1 MTGRPVTLCSL
12 LLVISLLLNAT
23 GRVWA
28 QGEATPRPA
37 GTTVSREA
45 DGRDDLRYLP
55 APDGRLVPIPDR
67 AAYDD
72 FLKWLKAREHLAPP
86 QASVTRIRIEGG
98 ADQETA
104 DLLLKF
110 EVQVTVD
117 GTWIRIPL
125 GMREAQLTGEITHV
139 SSGGEG
145 AGGFSPGVFDPET
158 GFDCWLQGKGRHEL
172 SVPVRVPLLSRTFPR
187 RLALALPAAPL
198 STARLR
204 LPGTR
209 LSVKSGE
216 RTTVTLH
223 PENDQTEVDLVGLE
237 GRLELAWQPLP
248 PQSNSAP
255 VFEVT
260 TQVGITLVE
269 NESTTIEATQRIQ
282 TPGQQ
287 VGIEQF
293 QVRLPERTELLRLES
308 PDVLSSDA
316 VPGSPGTYQVKL
328 RRPVTG
334 GIELKYT
341 LRAPPPQAGETFTL
355 DGFDVQSASAH
366 SGFVVVTVVGQLR
379 SVRDLAAGQFVHRV
393 NLSELPANLRA
404 GQSSVAYRFFR
415 RLQLPLRFERV
426 TPLASVEPVTRLLC
440 RPGQIE
446 LLSEQRLQ
454 IRRGTLNRVSIAWP
468 GYQADGWSVPTV
480 EMPLGGEARVIEAR
494 TTEDRLEVELTDPAS
509 GSLLLRL
516 RSQREV
522 EPDEAVVETALP
534 VCEVQRLE
542 PTILSVRAV
551 TDLEVRTR
559 SVGDRPLRTQPAST
573 DDIPPEATGLTPR
586 GVWLAD
592 SNGGRLVLEL
602 EPHDRR
608 ITARQGAVI
617 RLRDRQA
624 RVEQTFDL
632 DAEFA
637 PATELAWKLPE
648 SLAATEFEIVVDNT
662 AAIPRVDRSRRQLS
676 VTLDPPRMGRFACI
690 ARYAVDLT
698 DTATEPNAAG
708 PVPLLELQTTAPVST
723 RVEVLDSTGLPV
735 GLSGAMWT
743 RLLSVQGLPV
753 WESPGA
759 PPLVELQWPDAGSRL
774 AVERISRAWLQTQ
787 VAADGSLRTRAQYLV
802 AAGVSTFSF
811 RLPQGWQL
819 ENAWWNSQQAGQ
831 RQAAS
836 ADSLGPSWTLAPP
849 SGQAPAGGVVTLD
862 LRGPPHDIPPR
873 GLDLALV
880 APQLPDDRTPGTI
893 FWQLWV
899 PSEQYLWTRS
909 EGFAA
914 AYQWGRSGIGWSRQ
928 SLYSQEDLQS
938 WVGAVDNLPPFEPDP
953 LSHDYLLQT
962 TRGTSQLA
970 ARFVGRLPLV
980 FSAVGGVLLTG
991 LLVSRRRSLQN
1002 LPLAAA
1008 AAAAVALVA
1017 VWWTDLVLLWLQPA
1031 LLGGG
1036 VLAFY
1041 LMIDRLSRRRQDL
1054 ESIAATSYLPA
1065 TAAMP
1070 LPSVPATNPQDV
1082 TLVRPGAP
1090 RPGSGIE
1097 PQYAGGRP

>member
-1 MTGRPVTLCSL
+1 MPGRPQLLCSL
-12 LLVISLLLNAT
+12 LLVISLLIAAS
-23 GRVWA
+23 GPVWA
-28 QGEATPRPA
+28 QESETPPPTTTA
-37 GTTVSREA
+37 GPGRETA
-45 DGRDDLRYLP
+45 GRDDLRYLP
-55 APDGRLVPIPDR
+55 APDGHLVPIPDR

-86 QASVTRIRIEGG
+86 QASATRIRMEGS
-98 ADQETA
+98 ADQESA
-104 DLLLKF
+104 DLLLKL
-110 EVQVTVD
+110 EVQVTLD

-125 GMREAQLTGEITHV
+125 GMREAQLTGEITH
-139 SSGGEG
+139 GG
-145 AGGFSPGVFDPET
+145 AGAFSPGVFDPET

-172 SVPVRVPLLSRTFPR
+172 TIPIRVPLLSRTFPR
-187 RLALALPAAPL
+187 RLALGLPPAPL
-198 STARLR
+198 STARIR

-223 PENDQTEVDLVGLE
+223 PESGQTEVNLVGLE

-260 TQVGITLVE
+260 TNVAITLVE

-334 GIELKYT
+334 GLELKYT
-341 LRAPPPQAGETFTL
+341 LRAPPPQAGEAFAL

-379 SVRDLAAGQFVHRV
+379 SVRDLSAGQFVHRV

-404 GQSSVAYRFFR
+404 GQSSLAYRFFR

-426 TPLASVEPVTRLLC
+426 TPLASVEPVTSLLC
-440 RPGQIE
+440 RQGQIE

-454 IRRGTLNRVSIAWP
+454 IRRGTLNRVTIIWP

-480 EMPLGGEARVIEAR
+480 EMPLGGEARVVETR

-509 GSLLLRL
+509 GSLVLRL

-522 EPDEAVVETALP
+522 DPDEAVVETALP
-534 VCEVQRLE
+534 VCDVQRLE
-542 PTILSVRAV
+542 PTLLSVRAA

-559 SVGDRPLRTQPAST
+559 SVGDRPLRTQPAGA
-573 DDIPPEATGLTPR
+573 DDSPPEARGLTPR
-586 GVWLAD
+586 GDWL
-592 SNGGRLVLEL
+592 SENTGGRVILEL
-602 EPHDRR
+602 ERHDRR
-608 ITARQGAVI
+608 ISARQGAVI
-617 RLRDRQA
+617 RLRDRQS

-632 DAEFA
+632 NAEFA
-637 PATELAWKLPE
+637 PATELVWKLPD
-648 SLAATEFEIVVDNT
+648 SLSATEFEIVVDNSGAT
-662 AAIPRVDRSRRQLS
+662 PRVDRSRREVT
-676 VTLDPPRMGRFACI
+676 VTLDPPRMGRFACV
-690 ARYAVDLT
+690 ARYAVELPEGSSIEGPT
-698 DTATEPNAAG
+698 PL
-708 PVPLLELQTTAPVST
+708 PVPLLELQTARPVTT

-735 GLSGAMWT
+735 GLSGGLWT

-753 WESPGA
+753 WEHPGA
-759 PPLVELQWPDAGSRL
+759 PLQVELQWPDASARR
-774 AVERISRAWLQTQ
+774 AVERVSRAWLRTQ
-787 VAADGSLRTRAQYLV
+787 VAADGSLRTRAQYLL
-802 AAGVSTFSF
+802 APGVPTLTFQ
-811 RLPQGWQL
+811 LPQGWQL
-819 ENAWWNSQQAGQ
+819 ENAWWNTQRAGQ
-831 RQAAS
+831 RQS
-836 ADSLGPSWTLAPP
+836 VNSQTDGPSWILAPP
-849 SGQAPAGGVVTLD
+849 EGLVTAGGVVTLD
-862 LRGPPHDIPPR
+862 LRGPPQDIPPR
-873 GLDLALV
+873 GLDLSLA
-880 APQLPDDRTPGTI
+880 APRLPPDRTPGTI

-899 PSEQYLWTRS
+899 PSEQYLWTRP
-909 EGFAA
+909 EGFAT
-914 AYQWGRSGIGWSRQ
+914 AYHWARSGLGWSRQ
-928 SLYSQEDLQS
+928 SLYSPRELQN
-938 WVGAVDNLPPFEPDP
+938 WVGSVDGLPPFEPDP
-953 LSHDYLLQT
+953 QSHDYLLQT
-962 TRGTSQLA
+962 TRGTLQLT

-980 FSAVGGVLLTG
+980 LSAVGGVLLVG
-991 LLVSRRRSLQN
+991 LIVSRRRSLQS

-1008 AAAAVALVA
+1008 AAATVALVA

-1041 LMIDRLSRRRQDL
+1041 LMIDRLSRRRV
-1054 ESIAATSYLPA
+1054 EGEPAPGSHYLPS
-1065 TAAMP
+1065 TAA
-1070 LPSVPATNPQDV
+1070 LPPTPVAPTNPQDA
-1082 TLVRPGAP
+1082 TLVRPSGG
-1090 RPGSGIE
+1090 RQGSGLE
-1097 PQYAGGRP
+1097 PQYSGGRP